1 MSYVLITPCNNSQFR
16 DRLRKPKETKHG
28 LSQMEIVA
36 TRLSTEQRKYK
47 ITSGLK
53 TFKNI
58 LSVINSH
65 KAILARK
72 D

>member
-1 MSYVLITPCNNSQFR
+1 
-16 DRLRKPKETKHG
+16 
-28 LSQMEIVA
+28 MEKVA